1 MAEPLSGKKLAEA
14 AHLLLMHRDRYR
26 SGIQIEELV
35 KLLEASGIS
44 IAGDDPWST
53 LRSALN
59 MAQKTWVHGDDATW
73 IPVNEV
79 RPVGTELSGR
89 LLSDAVYAF
98 VKERYP
104 NDRVFHYDQAKEAL
118 MKTGVRIKGTATGPT
133 MRAALK
139 GSPNRFEPAP
149 SGVRGWWRWKDTS
162 GR

>member
-26 SGIQIEELV
+26 SGIEIDELV
-35 KLLEASGIS
+35 KLLEASGIT

-59 MAQKTWVHGDDATW
+59 MAQKTWVRGDNATW

-79 RPVGTELSGR
+79 RPVGPELSGR
-89 LLSDAVYAF
+89 ALSDAVYAF
-98 VKERYP
+98 VQERYP
-104 NDRVFHYDQAKEAL
+104 NARVFHYEQAKELL

-133 MRAALK
+133 MRAALA
-139 GSPNRFEPAP
+139 GSPDRFEPAT
-149 SGVRGWWRWKDTS
+149 SHGRGWWRWK
-162 GR
+162 

>member
-26 SGIQIEELV
+26 SGIKIDELV
-35 KLLEASGIS
+35 KLLESSGIA

-59 MAQKTWVHGDDATW
+59 MAQKTWVRGDDATW
-73 IPVNEV
+73 IPVNEI

-89 LLSDAVYAF
+89 ALSDAVHAF
-98 VKERYP
+98 VQERYP
-104 NDRVFHYDQAKEAL
+104 KDRVFHYEQAKEAL

-133 MRAALK
+133 MRKALV
-139 GSPNRFEPAP
+139 GSPDRFEIAT
-149 SGVRGWWRWKDTS
+149 SHGRGWWRWK
-162 GR
+162 